1 MKTVITTIMFFI
13 PLIAVALILQN
24 VFAIEAL
31 TPAPQLEL
39 PAHIRNTETDEST
52 SIILTIPITADV
64 RKQLTSLM
72 SPFA

>member
-1 MKTVITTIMFFI
+1 MKTVITAIMIFAT
-13 PLIAVALILQN
+13 LILGTFILQN
-24 VFAIEAL
+24 IFAIEAM